1 MKIGQKNLGV
11 ERAIMLVGG
20 QVALAK
26 KLGVKQPAISYYLYQ
41 RCPAEKAIAI
51 EELTGIGRAEIRPD
65 LFNKVKTAKGAD
77 KKISRRPRPTTKKA
91 A

>member
-1 MKIGQKNLGV
+1 MNIGQKNLGV
-11 ERAIMLVGG
+11 ERAILLVGG

-51 EELTGIGRAEIRPD
+51 EQLTGIGRDEIRPD
-65 LFNKVKTAKGAD
+65 LFNKIKPAKGAD
-77 KKISRRPRPTTKKA
+77 KKNPRRRRPATKKA